1 MIPVS
6 RPVITEED
14 KKVVKD
20 TIDSGWISSSGP
32 NVAAFEK
39 KWAKYCKH
47 KYGIAC
53 SSGTA
58 ALEACIAGF
67 DFPPGKNVIVPNGT
81 IVSCASAIYRAG
93 LVPNY
98 VDSCP
103 NRWVMDEDR
112 IENAIT
118 PDTVA
123 ILSVDL
129 YGTPSN
135 YMKIKVIS

>member
-81 IVSCASAIYRAG
+81 IVSCKCNYRAG
-93 LVPNY
+93 LSQIMLTAAPL
-98 VDSCP
+98 DGS
-103 NRWVMDEDR
+103 R
-112 IENAIT
+112 
-118 PDTVA
+118 
-123 ILSVDL
+123 
-129 YGTPSN
+129 
-135 YMKIKVIS
+135 MKIGLKTLSPLTQLQY